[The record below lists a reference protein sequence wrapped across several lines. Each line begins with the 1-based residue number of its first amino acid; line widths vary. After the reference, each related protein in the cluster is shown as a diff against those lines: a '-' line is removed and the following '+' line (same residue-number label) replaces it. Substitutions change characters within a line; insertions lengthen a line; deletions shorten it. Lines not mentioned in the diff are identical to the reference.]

1 MVLIMGVCNGI
12 TTAGLVPCLILLV
25 GLLFVPESPRWL
37 AKMRRQK
44 EFEVAL
50 RKLRGKD
57 ADTSLEAAEIED
69 YTETFQHLPK
79 SNMMDLFQKRYVI
92 SLIIG
97 AGLMCCQQFGGING
111 VCFYVS
117 QIFVSAGFP
126 STLGT
131 MLYAC
136 LQIPVTAMG
145 AALIDR
151 VGRRALLLVRL
162 VIGCMLCAISFYMKV
177 HELSLEAIPALA
189 VTGILVPS
197 SSTALSIC

>member
-37 AKMRRQK
+37 HLPKEFSGKVMLIQAPFSAKMRRQK

-50 RKLRGKD
+50 SKLRGKD
-57 ADTSLEAAEIED
+57 ADISLEAAEIE
-69 YTETFQHLPK
+69 
-79 SNMMDLFQKRYVI
+79 
-92 SLIIG
+92 IG

-145 AALIDR
+145 AALIER

-162 VIGCMLCAISFYMKV
+162 VIGCKLCAISFYMKV
-177 HELSLEAIPALA
+177 HELSLEAVPALA
-189 VTGILVPS
+189 VTGVLVPS
-197 SSTALSIC
+197 LSTALSIC